1 MSSAPALAPTTGTTA
16 AAAVTTTGPAGGTG
30 GGSGLVSRTA
40 GATRRSAAGGHVRRL
55 GGRVL
60 AAVGV
65 LWGAATLTF
74 LALLAI
80 PGDIA
85 YAIVGGP
92 DSNPSPE
99 VLAQVRAE
107 YGLDRP
113 WWEQYGGY
121 LLRLATGDLG
131 TSYGFHSPV
140 VQLIGEQVGPT
151 VALATSAA
159 VVAVLGAVVVALATA
174 GRRPAVRGT
183 VSGVELVLAS
193 LPSFWLGIVLLTVF
207 SFGLGWFPAIG
218 GEGWRGL
225 VLPTLTL
232 ALPLGA
238 VLSQV
243 ARAAVEEVL
252 EEPFVVTARARGLS
266 DAAVRVRHVLRHTLV
281 PLTTM
286 SGFVVGGLFGGAVI
300 TETLFNRA
308 GLGRLLLS
316 AVNSKDMPVVLGL
329 VLLSAAVY
337 VVINLVVD
345 ATYPLI
351 DPRLR
356 SAR

>member
-1 MSSAPALAPTTGTTA
+1 VSTQRTPVRGGRRETIPGDRPA
-16 AAAVTTTGPAGGTG
+16 
-30 GGSGLVSRTA
+30 A
-40 GATRRSAAGGHVRRL
+40 GADASLLRSVA
-55 GGRVL
+55 GRVGSRVL
-60 AAVGV
+60 GAAGV

-74 LALLAI
+74 LALVLI

-99 VLAQVRAE
+99 VLAEVRRE

-113 WWEQYGGY
+113 VWEQYGAY
-121 LLRLATGDLG
+121 LLRLLTGDLG
-131 TSYGFHSPV
+131 TSYRFHAPV
-140 VQLIGEQVGPT
+140 GQLIGEQVGPT
-151 VALATSAA
+151 VVLALSAG
-159 VVAVLGAVVVALATA
+159 VVGVLGAVVVALATA
-174 GRRPAVRGT
+174 GRRPAVRGP

-207 SFGLGWFPAIG
+207 SFTLGWFPSIG

-232 ALPLGA
+232 ALPMGA

-243 ARAAVEEVL
+243 VRASVEEVL
-252 EEPFVVTARARGLS
+252 EEPFVVTARARGLT
-266 DAAVRVRHVLRHTLV
+266 DTAVRVRHVLRHTLV

-300 TETLFNRA
+300 TETLFNRQ

-316 AVNSKDMPVVLGL
+316 AVDSKDMPVVLGL

-337 VVINLVVD
+337 VVVNLVVD

-356 SAR
+356 SAS

>member
-1 MSSAPALAPTTGTTA
+1 MTTVRTSAG
-16 AAAVTTTGPAGGTG
+16 
-30 GGSGLVSRTA
+30 
-40 GATRRSAAGGHVRRL
+40 RL
-55 GGRVL
+55 GVRVL
-60 AAVGV
+60 GAVGV
-65 LWGAATLTF
+65 LWGAATATF
-74 LALLAI
+74 VALAVI

-85 YAIVGGP
+85 YAVVGGA

-99 VLAQVRAE
+99 VLAEVRRE

-113 WWEQYGGY
+113 LLVQYGAY
-121 LLRLATGDLG
+121 LLRLASGDLG
-131 TSYGFHSPV
+131 TSYRFHSPV
-140 VQLIGEQVGPT
+140 GTLIAEQVGPT
-151 VALATSAA
+151 VALALAAA

-174 GRRPAVRGT
+174 GRRPAVRGA

-238 VLSQV
+238 VLAQV
-243 ARAAVEEVL
+243 LRASVEEVL
-252 EEPFVVTARARGLS
+252 DEPFVVTARSRGLT
-266 DAAVRVRHVLRHTLV
+266 DTAVRVRHVLRHALV

-286 SGFVVGGLFGGAVI
+286 SGFVVGGLLGGAVI
-300 TETLFNRA
+300 TETLFNRQ

-316 AVNSKDMPVVLGL
+316 AVTSKDMPVVLGL

-337 VVINLVVD
+337 VVVNLVVD

-356 SAR
+356 SAS

>member
-1 MSSAPALAPTTGTTA
+1 MTTVRTSAG
-16 AAAVTTTGPAGGTG
+16 
-30 GGSGLVSRTA
+30 
-40 GATRRSAAGGHVRRL
+40 RL
-55 GGRVL
+55 GVRVL
-60 AAVGV
+60 GAVGV
-65 LWGAATLTF
+65 LWGAATATF
-74 LALLAI
+74 VALALI

-85 YAIVGGP
+85 YAVVGGA

-99 VLAQVRAE
+99 VLAEVRRE

-113 WWEQYGGY
+113 LLVQYGAY
-121 LLRLATGDLG
+121 LLRLASGDLG
-131 TSYGFHSPV
+131 TSYRFHSPV
-140 VQLIGEQVGPT
+140 GTLIAEQVGPT
-151 VALATSAA
+151 VALALAAA

-174 GRRPAVRGT
+174 GRRPAVRGA

-238 VLSQV
+238 VLAQV
-243 ARAAVEEVL
+243 LRASVEEVL
-252 EEPFVVTARARGLS
+252 DEPFVVTARSRGLT
-266 DAAVRVRHVLRHTLV
+266 DTAVRVRHVLRHALV

-286 SGFVVGGLFGGAVI
+286 SGFVVGGLLGGAVI
-300 TETLFNRA
+300 TETLFNRQ

-316 AVNSKDMPVVLGL
+316 AVTSKDMPVVLGL

-337 VVINLVVD
+337 VVVNLVVD

-356 SAR
+356 SAS

>member
-1 MSSAPALAPTTGTTA
+1 MSTVPTAVRDGRRGTVLGDRPTPPA
-16 AAAVTTTGPAGGTG
+16 AAEASVLRAVT
-30 GGSGLVSRTA
+30 
-40 GATRRSAAGGHVRRL
+40 
-55 GGRVL
+55 GRVGTRVL
-60 AAVGV
+60 GAVGV

-74 LALLAI
+74 LALVLI

-99 VLAQVRAE
+99 VLAEVRRE

-113 WWEQYGGY
+113 VWEQYGAY

-131 TSYGFHSPV
+131 TSYRFHSPV
-140 VQLIGEQVGPT
+140 GQLIAEQVGPT
-151 VALATSAA
+151 VALAVSAG
-159 VVAVLGAVVVALATA
+159 VVGVLGAVVVALATA
-174 GRRPAVRGT
+174 GRRPSVRGP
-183 VSGVELVLAS
+183 VSGLELVLAS

-207 SFGLGWFPAIG
+207 SFTLGWFPSIG

-232 ALPLGA
+232 ALPMGA

-243 ARAAVEEVL
+243 VRASVEEVL
-252 EEPFVVTARARGLS
+252 EEPFVVTARARGLG
-266 DAAVRVRHVLRHTLV
+266 DTAVRVRHVLRHALV

-300 TETLFNRA
+300 TETLFNRQ

-337 VVINLVVD
+337 VVVNLVVD

-356 SAR
+356 SAP

>member
-1 MSSAPALAPTTGTTA
+1 MTTVRTSAG
-16 AAAVTTTGPAGGTG
+16 
-30 GGSGLVSRTA
+30 
-40 GATRRSAAGGHVRRL
+40 RL
-55 GGRVL
+55 GVRVL
-60 AAVGV
+60 GAVGV
-65 LWGAATLTF
+65 LWGAATATIVA
-74 LALLAI
+74 LALI

-85 YAIVGGP
+85 YAVVGGA

-99 VLAQVRAE
+99 VLAEVRRE

-113 WWEQYGGY
+113 LLVQYGAY
-121 LLRLATGDLG
+121 LLRLASGDLG
-131 TSYGFHSPV
+131 TSYRFHSPV
-140 VQLIGEQVGPT
+140 GTLIAEQVGPT
-151 VALATSAA
+151 VALALAAA

-174 GRRPAVRGT
+174 GRRPAVRGA

-238 VLSQV
+238 VLAQV
-243 ARAAVEEVL
+243 LRASVEEVL
-252 EEPFVVTARARGLS
+252 DEPFVVTARSRGLT
-266 DAAVRVRHVLRHTLV
+266 DTAVRVRHVLRHALV

-286 SGFVVGGLFGGAVI
+286 SGFVVGGLLGGAVI
-300 TETLFNRA
+300 TETLFNRQ

-316 AVNSKDMPVVLGL
+316 AVTSKDMPVVLGL

-337 VVINLVVD
+337 VVVNLVVD

-356 SAR
+356 SAS

>member
-1 MSSAPALAPTTGTTA
+1 MSTVQSPVRTPVRRGRRGVVLGGPP
-16 AAAVTTTGPAGGTG
+16 PAG
-30 GGSGLVSRTA
+30 A
-40 GATRRSAAGGHVRRL
+40 GRSLGRAVAGRL
-55 GGRVL
+55 GTRVL
-60 AAVGV
+60 GAVGV

-74 LALLAI
+74 LALVLI

-99 VLAQVRAE
+99 VLAEVRRE

-113 WWEQYGGY
+113 VWEQYLAY

-131 TSYGFHSPV
+131 TSYRFHSPV
-140 VQLIGEQVGPT
+140 TGLIAEQLGPT
-151 VALATSAA
+151 VALALSAG
-159 VVAVLGAVVVALATA
+159 VVGVLGAVVVALATA
-174 GRRPAVRGT
+174 GRRPTVRGT

-207 SFGLGWFPAIG
+207 SFTLGWFPSIG

-243 ARAAVEEVL
+243 VRASVEEVL
-252 EEPFVVTARARGLS
+252 EEPFVVTARARGLG
-266 DAAVRVRHVLRHTLV
+266 DTGVRVRHVLRHALV

-300 TETLFNRA
+300 TETLFNRQ

-316 AVNSKDMPVVLGL
+316 AVSSKDMPVVLGL

-337 VVINLVVD
+337 VVVNLVVD

-356 SAR
+356 SAS

>member
-1 MSSAPALAPTTGTTA
+1 VGASPR
-16 AAAVTTTGPAGGTG
+16 PAGR
-30 GGSGLVSRTA
+30 VVA
-40 GATRRSAAGGHVRRL
+40 RRL
-55 GGRVL
+55 GIRVL
-60 AAVGV
+60 GAAGV
-65 LWGAATLTF
+65 LWGATTLTF
-74 LALLAI
+74 LALVLI

-113 WWEQYGGY
+113 IWQQYGAY
-121 LLRLATGDLG
+121 LLRVATGDLG
-131 TSYGFHSPV
+131 TSYRFHAPV
-140 VQLIGEQVGPT
+140 GQLIAEQVGPT
-151 VALATSAA
+151 VVLALSAA
-159 VVAVLGAVVVALATA
+159 VVAVVGAVVAALATA
-174 GRRPAVRGT
+174 GRRRAVRGP

-207 SFGLGWFPAIG
+207 SFTLRWFPAIG

-232 ALPLGA
+232 ALPIGA

-243 ARAAVEEVL
+243 ARSAVEEVL
-252 EEPFVVTARARGLS
+252 DEPFVVTARARGLS
-266 DAAVRVRHVLRHTLV
+266 DTAVRVRHVLRHTLV

-286 SGFVVGGLFGGAVI
+286 TGFVVGGLVGGAVI

-345 ATYPLI
+345 ALYPLI

-356 SAR
+356 SAS

>member
-1 MSSAPALAPTTGTTA
+1 MTTVRASAG
-16 AAAVTTTGPAGGTG
+16 
-30 GGSGLVSRTA
+30 
-40 GATRRSAAGGHVRRL
+40 RL
-55 GGRVL
+55 GVRVL
-60 AAVGV
+60 GAVGV
-65 LWGAATLTF
+65 LWGAATATF
-74 LALLAI
+74 VALALI

-85 YAIVGGP
+85 YAVVGGA

-99 VLAQVRAE
+99 VLAEVRRE

-113 WWEQYGGY
+113 LLVQYGAY
-121 LLRLATGDLG
+121 LLRLASGDLG
-131 TSYGFHSPV
+131 TSYRFHSPV
-140 VQLIGEQVGPT
+140 GTLIAEQVGPT
-151 VALATSAA
+151 VALALAAA

-174 GRRPAVRGT
+174 GRRPAVRGA

-238 VLSQV
+238 VLAQV
-243 ARAAVEEVL
+243 LRASVEEVL
-252 EEPFVVTARARGLS
+252 DEPFVVTARSRGLT
-266 DAAVRVRHVLRHTLV
+266 DTAVRVRHVLRHALV

-286 SGFVVGGLFGGAVI
+286 SGFVVGGLLGGAVI
-300 TETLFNRA
+300 TETLFNRQ

-316 AVNSKDMPVVLGL
+316 AVTSKDMPVVLGL

-337 VVINLVVD
+337 VVVNLVVD

-356 SAR
+356 SAS

>member
-1 MSSAPALAPTTGTTA
+1 MSVRTA
-16 AAAVTTTGPAGGTG
+16 ARRVGT
-30 GGSGLVSRTA
+30 RTL
-40 GATRRSAAGGHVRRL
+40 GAL
-55 GGRVL
+55 
-60 AAVGV
+60 GV
-65 LWGAATLTF
+65 LWGAATVTF
-74 LALLAI
+74 AALALI

-85 YAIVGGP
+85 YAVVGGP

-99 VLAQVRAE
+99 VLAEVRRE

-113 WWEQYGGY
+113 WWEQYGAY

-131 TSYGFHSPV
+131 TSYRFHSPV
-140 VQLIGEQVGPT
+140 TQLIGEQVGPT
-151 VALATSAA
+151 VALAVSAA
-159 VVAVLGAVVVALATA
+159 VVGVVGAVVVALATA
-174 GRRPAVRGT
+174 GRRPGVRGAA
-183 VSGVELVLAS
+183 SGTELVLAS

-207 SFGLGWFPAIG
+207 SFTLGWFPSIG

-238 VLSQV
+238 VLAQV
-243 ARAAVEEVL
+243 VRASVEEVL
-252 EEPFVVTARARGLS
+252 EEPFVVTARARGLT
-266 DAAVRVRHVLRHTLV
+266 DAGVRVRHVLRHALV

-286 SGFVVGGLFGGAVI
+286 SGFVAGGLFGGAVI
-300 TETLFNRA
+300 TETLFNRQ

-316 AVNSKDMPVVLGL
+316 AVSSKDMPVVLGL

-337 VVINLVVD
+337 VVVNLVVD

-356 SAR
+356 SAT